1 MEKKETINKS
11 ELFARNALKESGIIR
26 NDGEH
31 ELLDITLLRETSDR
45 ELAMMRTV
53 GRSAIS
59 KIRELRAALE
69 WL

>member
-11 ELFARNALKESGIIR
+11 ELFARNALKASGIIR
-26 NDGEH
+26 HDGEH
-31 ELLDITLLRETSDR
+31 ELLNITLLRETNYR

-53 GRSAIS
+53 GKSAIS